1 MESTRIR
8 RRSGFTLVE
17 LLVVIAI
24 IAILIGMLLPAVQK
38 VRAAAQRA
46 KCSNNV
52 RQIGLA
58 MLNFESTMKGLPR
71 GGEHLLPPGATFGPG
86 GGDSVGATDT
96 GKIQDPQSP
105 FVMILPYIEQQSSAD
120 QFDIRFRYND
130 PARPQNAIA
139 AQNVPPIFLCPTNPF
154 ANLRTGGVGKDS
166 AGFGCTDY
174 GTIPY
179 QTSGTTLVP
188 TALTGK
194 NYPGAAYARYS
205 AADPLVDP
213 GKVIQLDRTQLQA
226 GTLDGTYGLPTLDE
240 IKDGTS
246 NTMMIFEDCS
256 LNEEMGKANGKS
268 YYDVFGGVGG
278 AGGAS
283 SHWRWAS
290 PDMATGIKNPVNSCK
305 NGGYGFPDPCN
316 WSNHDVGPNS
326 EMFSFHGNGCFV
338 CFADGHVQFVRES
351 VPLTII
357 LALASRSGGETL
369 DPSNLE

>member
-1 MESTRIR
+1 MESTRLR
-8 RRSGFTLVE
+8 QRAGFTLVE

-24 IAILIGMLLPAVQK
+24 IGILMGLLLPAVQK

-46 KCSNNV
+46 KCSNNI
-52 RQIGLA
+52 RQLGLA

-71 GGEHLLPPGATFGPG
+71 GGEHLLPPGAAIQ
-86 GGDSVGATDT
+86 GDVLTATDT
-96 GKIQDPQSP
+96 GKVQDPQSP
-105 FVMILPYIEQQSSAD
+105 FVMILPYIEQQSAAD
-120 QFDIRFRYND
+120 MFDIRFRYND
-130 PARPQNAIA
+130 PARPQNQVA
-139 AQNVPPIFLCPTNPF
+139 AQTVPPIFLCPTNPY
-154 ANLRTGGVGKDS
+154 ASLRTGGVGKDS
-166 AGFGCTDY
+166 SGFGCTDY

-179 QTSGTTLVP
+179 QTTGTTLVP

-194 NYPGAAYARYS
+194 NYPSNSYVRYGAG
-205 AADPLVDP
+205 DPLVDP
-213 GKVIQLDRTQLQA
+213 GKLVQLDRTLLQA
-226 GTLDGTYGLPTLDE
+226 GLLDGAYGLPTLDE

-256 LNEEMGKANGKS
+256 LNEQMGLAAGKS
-268 YYDVFGGVGG
+268 YYDVFGGAGG
-278 AGGAS
+278 TGGAS

-351 VPLTII
+351 VSLNVI
-357 LALASRSGGETL
+357 LSLASRSGGETI
-369 DPSNLE
+369 DPSNLD

>member
-1 MESTRIR
+1 MKSTRDR
-8 RRSGFTLVE
+8 RRAGFTLVE

-46 KCSNNV
+46 KCSNNI

-71 GGEHLLPPGATFGPG
+71 GGEHLLPPGAPING
-86 GGDSVGATDT
+86 GTLGATDS
-96 GKIQDPQSP
+96 GKVQDPQSP
-105 FVMILPYIEQQSSAD
+105 FVMILPYIEQQSAAD
-120 QFDIRFRYND
+120 VFDIRFRYND
-130 PARPQNAIA
+130 PARPQNQVA
-139 AQNVPPIFLCPTNPF
+139 AQAMPPIFLCPTNPF
-154 ANLRTGGVGKDS
+154 ASLRTGGVGRDS

-179 QTSGTTLVP
+179 QTISTTLVP

-194 NYPGAAYARYS
+194 NYPSSAYIRYTS
-205 AADPLVDP
+205 TDPLVDP
-213 GKVIQLDRTQLQA
+213 AKVVQLDRALLQA

-256 LNEEMGKANGKS
+256 LNEQMGTALAKS
-268 YYDVFGGVGG
+268 YYDVFGGTGG
-278 AGGAS
+278 TGGAS

-316 WSNHDVGPNS
+316 WQNHDVGPNS

-351 VPLTII
+351 VPLSLI
-357 LALASRSGGETL
+357 LALATRAGGETI
-369 DPSNLE
+369 DPSYLE